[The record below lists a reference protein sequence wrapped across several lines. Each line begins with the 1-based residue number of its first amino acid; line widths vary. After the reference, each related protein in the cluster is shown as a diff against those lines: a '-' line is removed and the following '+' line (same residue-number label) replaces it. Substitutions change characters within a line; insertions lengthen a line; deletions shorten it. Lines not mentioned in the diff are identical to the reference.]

1 MLFIYQS
8 DFGAHGAFSSIH
20 VFKSIYCPLTSFPYK
35 SNIIVSY
42 TNKCKLYRN
51 TYKVSDVI
59 LYTNEINWKRTL
71 LNAERVSQRPRS
83 TTTTTTKVT

>member
-1 MLFIYQS
+1 MVIIIKLTKRFKR
-8 DFGAHGAFSSIH
+8 
-20 VFKSIYCPLTSFPYK
+20 FKSIYCPLTSFPYK

-42 TNKCKLYRN
+42 TNKCKLYKN

-83 TTTTTTKVT
+83 KKKSYLAC